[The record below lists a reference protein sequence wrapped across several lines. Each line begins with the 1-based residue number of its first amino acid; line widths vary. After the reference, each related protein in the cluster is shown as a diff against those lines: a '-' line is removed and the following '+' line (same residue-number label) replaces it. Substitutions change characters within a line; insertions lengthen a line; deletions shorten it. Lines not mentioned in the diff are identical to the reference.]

1 MLLNQLV
8 SLVPGQTNTR
18 TFSLCAFIFGAVKL
32 GSMLMGDV
40 MLMGFSIGPSLLL
53 GVVLILSTDKLYTFL

>member
-1 MLLNQLV
+1 MLLHQLV
-8 SLVPGQTNTR
+8 SLLPGQTDIR
-18 TFSLCAFIFGAVKL
+18 TLLCDFIFSTVNL

-40 MLMGFSIGPSLLL
+40 LGFSIGPILLL